1 MNVIGHSRPFWNPWL
16 ETLDPEGLR
25 TIELKNLGHLIRYAK
40 EHSALFR
47 ERYRDIIPGD
57 IRRMADVRRLPLIDK
72 EDLRRAQE
80 GRDPFPYGD
89 LLGVDPAEVTD
100 FRQTSGTTGRPVY
113 VPESYESWQWRIEVW
128 CHILWMAG
136 FRETDRVFL
145 PFGYNVYV
153 AFWEGHYAAQKVGCE
168 VVPGGAL
175 DTAGRLSKIREVRA
189 TALLNTPTYGLHLGE
204 AASQKGLDPRDLGI
218 RRMLCA
224 GEPLPPATRRRL
236 ESLWSAEVYDHIGG
250 TEPCAWAAM
259 CRERSGLHILEP
271 FFLVE
276 VLDLETLSRPVDP
289 GEIGMAVVSPLG
301 RRSFPL
307 IRFNTKD
314 VVRRGRGGCPCG
326 RTSAMIEAVVGRAD
340 DLTKIRGVLF
350 TPVTVEEL
358 IRKDFSEVVEFE
370 IRVTREG
377 IMDEIVLTVEFSETQ
392 GTECFKDFCGHLGE
406 RLKNKT
412 NLRFRIEQAAPEALP
427 RYTLKAKRFK
437 DLRKET
443 ANG

>member
-1 MNVIGHSRPFWNPWL
+1 MNGTGESRRYWNPWL
-16 ETLDPEGLR
+16 ETLDPEALEA
-25 TIELKNLGHLIRYAK
+25 IELKNLGHLIRYAK

-47 ERYRDIIPGD
+47 ERYREIFPEDIKSL
-57 IRRMADVRRLPLIDK
+57 ADVRQLPLIDK
-72 EDLRRAQE
+72 EDLRQAQE
-80 GRDPFPYGD
+80 GRNPFPYGD
-89 LLGVDPAEVTD
+89 LLGVQLTEVTD

-153 AFWEGHYAAQKVGCE
+153 AFWEGHYAAEKLGCE

-175 DTAGRLSKIREVRA
+175 DTAGRLNKIQEVRP

-204 AASQKGLDPRDLGI
+204 SALNKGIDPRDLGI

-236 ESLWSAEVYDHIGG
+236 EELWGAEVYDHIGG

-259 CRERSGLHILEP
+259 CRERSGLHIMEP

-276 VLDLETLSRPVDP
+276 VLDLETMSRPVEP
-289 GEIGMAVVSPLG
+289 GELGVAVVTPLG

-314 VVRRGRGGCPCG
+314 VVRRAAGGCPCG
-326 RTSAMIEAVVGRAD
+326 RTSAKIEAVIGRAD

-350 TPVTVEEL
+350 TPVTVEEV
-358 IRKDFSEVVEFE
+358 IRKDFPEVLEFE
-370 IRVTREG
+370 ILVTRAG
-377 IMDEIVLTVEFSETQ
+377 IMDEISLQVEFSEAK
-392 GTECFKDFCGHLGE
+392 GVAGFKEFCKTAGE
-406 RLKNKT
+406 RLKSKT
-412 NLRFRIEQAAPEALP
+412 NLRFRIEQAPPGALP

-437 DLRKET
+437 DLRKE
-443 ANG
+443 APNG

>member
-1 MNVIGHSRPFWNPWL
+1 MEKQDQTYWNPWM
-16 ETLDPEGLR
+16 ETLGPDRLMA
-25 TIELKNLGHLIRYAK
+25 IELKNLRHLLHFAK
-40 EHSALFR
+40 SHSVLYG
-47 ERYRDIIPGD
+47 ERYKDIFPED
-57 IRRMADVRRLPLIDK
+57 IKRISDVQKLPLIDK
-72 EDLRRAQE
+72 EILRSAQE
-80 GRDPFPYGD
+80 DKEPFPYGE
-89 LLGVDPAEVTD
+89 LLGVNLKSVTD

-113 VPESYESWQWRIEVW
+113 VPESYESWQWRVEVW

-153 AFWEGHYAAQKVGCE
+153 AFWEGHYAAEKLGCE

-175 DTAGRLSKIREVRA
+175 DTAGRLSKMQEVKP

-204 AASQKGLDPRDLGI
+204 SALKKGIDPRNLGI

-236 ESLWSAEVYDHIGG
+236 EQLWDAEVYDHIGG
-250 TEPCAWAAM
+250 TEPCAWGAM
-259 CRERSGLHILEP
+259 CREREGLHIMEP

-276 VLDLETLSRPVDP
+276 VLDLETMSRSVEP
-289 GEIGMAVVSPLG
+289 GELGVAVVTPLG

-307 IRFNTKD
+307 IRFNTQD

-326 RTSAMIEAVVGRAD
+326 RTSGMIEAVVGRAD

-358 IRKDFSEVVEFE
+358 IRKDFPEVVEFE
-370 IRVTREG
+370 IRVTRGET
-377 IMDEIVLTVEFSETQ
+377 MDEITLQVEFPEAK
-392 GTECFKDFCGHLGE
+392 GTEGFKDFSGLLRE
-406 RLKNKT
+406 KLKTKT
-412 NLRFRIEQAAPEALP
+412 NLRFRIEQAAPGALP

-437 DLRKET
+437 DLRKESG
-443 ANG
+443 NG